1 MRGVNVAVVSLEFTG
16 FPELHL
22 SCLLNLNIQ
31 NTYMETNLEIRT
43 PNRVD
48 PKGKFKGNIR

>member
-1 MRGVNVAVVSLEFTG
+1 MRGVNVAVVSLDFTG

-48 PKGKFKGNIR
+48 PEGKFKGNKR